1 MANGRGGSDLGRP
14 AIDWE
19 AAFTFYASL
28 PPDQRSYQAV
38 ADEFGV
44 SVRTVE
50 KHGRQE
56 GWKQRLA
63 EIRARVVEETNSSL
77 SAANV
82 EHLKNVIKLTDALK
96 IAFADQLRRGD
107 MPQRPA
113 DLERMHKLR
122 TQLIEEL
129 AEPAEHD
136 SGQPVSPAPS
146 PRTPEHTAEVIRAL
160 QESGALE
167 ALGLYAADPTIDEEE
182 VSA

>member
-1 MANGRGGSDLGRP
+1 MDEGAGRGGSDLGRP

-28 PPDQRSYQAV
+28 PPERRSYQAV
-38 ADEFGV
+38 ADQFVV

-63 EIRARVVEETNSSL
+63 EIKARVAEETNSSL
-77 SAANV
+77 SAAHV
-82 EHLKNVIKLTDALK
+82 EHLENLIKLTDALK

-107 MPQRPA
+107 MRQNPA

-122 TQLIEEL
+122 KQLIEEL
-129 AEPAEHD
+129 AEPALTGPE
-136 SGQPVSPAPS
+136 QPGLAPS
-146 PRTPEHTAEVIRAL
+146 PRTPEHTADVIKAL
-160 QESGALE
+160 QDSGALE
-167 ALGLYAADPTIDEEE
+167 ALGLQALEAPSSDGEE
-182 VSA
+182 A